1 VSGIAV
7 DIVTGFLG
15 SGKTTLLRH
24 ALASTLA
31 GHRVAV
37 IVNEVGD
44 IGIDGRVISGLQ
56 HVESMVELDSGCICC
71 SIDEYRFDL
80 AVQEIVDAADPTLIV
95 IETTGV
101 ADPTAILPRIDRAG
115 LGLDAITAVVD
126 AENWRRTARHS
137 AVAAAQVRAADF
149 LVMNKTDLVSG
160 REAAGVRRRLRR
172 LNRRAQIVGCEQGRV
187 DADVL
192 FATGIRRFRSA
203 EPVEAGVAEV
213 AGGKVPVEDAV
224 DAFSY
229 KAEKPLDYGRFEGFL
244 AGLPPQIIRA
254 KGFVRIA
261 GNPWSAL
268 FNYTCGRYDLK
279 WVQLGDGAGSS
290 QAVFIGRGTR
300 KIRDRVLARLARCE
314 TE

>member
-1 VSGIAV
+1 MSGIAV

-44 IGIDGRVISGLQ
+44 IGVDGRVISGLE

-80 AVQEIVDAADPTLIV
+80 AVQEIVQAADPTLIV

-101 ADPTAILPRIDRAG
+101 ADPAAIIPRIERAG
-115 LGLDAITAVVD
+115 LGLDAVTAVVD
-126 AENWRRTARHS
+126 AENWLRTARES
-137 AVAAAQVRAADF
+137 SVAGSQVRAADF
-149 LVMNKTDLVSG
+149 LVMNKTDLVSA
-160 REAAGVRRRLRR
+160 RQAAGVRKRLRR
-172 LNRRAQIVGCEQGRV
+172 LNRRAQIVSCEQGRV

-203 EPVEAGVAEV
+203 EAPEPGPSGRPA
-213 AGGKVPVEDAV
+213 PTEDAV
-224 DAFSY
+224 DVFSY

-244 AGLPPQIIRA
+244 AALPPQIIRA

-279 WVQLGDGAGSS
+279 WVQLGNGAGSS
-290 QAVFIGRGTR
+290 QAVFIGRGTD

>member
-1 VSGIAV
+1 VSGVAV

-24 ALASTLA
+24 ALTNTLA

-37 IVNEVGD
+37 IVNEIGD
-44 IGIDGRVISGLQ
+44 IGIDGRVISGLE

-80 AVQEIVDAADPTLIV
+80 AVQEIVEAADPTLIV

-101 ADPTAILPRIDRAG
+101 ADPAAILPRIERAG
-115 LGLDAITAVVD
+115 LGLDAITAIID
-126 AENWRRTARHS
+126 AENWPRTSKQS
-137 AVAAAQVRAADF
+137 AVAVAQVRAADF
-149 LVMNKTDLVSG
+149 LVLNKRDLVSV
-160 REAAGVRRRLRR
+160 REAAGVRKRLRR
-172 LNRRAQIVGCEQGRV
+172 LNRRAQIVSCEQGRV

-192 FATGIRRFRSA
+192 FATGIRRLRSA
-203 EPVEAGVAEV
+203 DTADPGSAGRETPAED
-213 AGGKVPVEDAV
+213 GV
-224 DAFSY
+224 DVFSY
-229 KAEKPLDYGRFEGFL
+229 RSEKTLDYGRFEGFL

-290 QAVFIGRGTR
+290 QAVFIGRASD
-300 KIRDRVLARLARCE
+300 KIRGRVLARLARCE